1 MKLQKNTLDIRKK
14 FKGLIGI
21 KSKVEVRDSSM
32 LSLVYTPGVAQCCRE
47 IEKDA
52 VDSFKL
58 TCRGNTIGI
67 ISDGS
72 SVYGVGNVGPH
83 ASVPMLEGYSVF
95 FKTFANIDALP
106 LAVDVKSEENLIENI
121 RTLEPTFGGFYLAYI
136 SSPHC
141 FVVENMLRR
150 CLSVPVIHGDQH
162 ATAMVVLA
170 GLINALKVVGKK
182 KENIKVVINGGGAG
196 GIGTAKLL
204 HNYGIKNILL
214 CDREGI
220 IYRNRP
226 YYMNWAKSEISKY
239 INESGE
245 KGTLNDA
252 IKDADVFVG
261 LSIGG
266 VLTSQMVKSMQK
278 NPIVF
283 AMATPEPE
291 INYFEAKKAG
301 ARIVA
306 TSRIEFPNYL
316 SLAIVIPGFVRG
328 VLDVGSKGTHPKL
341 KIAAAEALAGMVKE
355 NLNETNILPDLF
367 DFRVAPVIAGAVAEE
382 AIKLKINQIKVKP
395 EKVAERLFNL
405 LYDGVAENYEKGL
418 EFKIEENGDVYKE
431 SSILHRRHTGVIE
444 VHNKVPIKDKYL
456 FDVVYSYK
464 NASEPCKLIY
474 KNKESIY
481 DYTCKS
487 NLVAVVSDGSAV
499 LGLGNIGAE
508 AAMPVM
514 EGKALLFKTFGGV
527 EAFPICINTQN
538 PEEIISAV
546 ESIAVNFGG
555 INLEDISAPRCF
567 YVEEE
572 LKKRLDIPVFHDDQH
587 GTAVIVLAGLKN
599 ALKIINKKIEN
610 VKIVVNGA
618 GAGAT
623 AVSKLILKGGAK
635 NLIMCDTKGAIYE
648 GRAVGMNPIK
658 EQMAKIT
665 NPHKESGTVH
675 QILKGADVFIGLSK
689 GNLLTKEDIKTMNK
703 DSIVFALANPTPEIT
718 PAEAKAGGAKIVA
731 TGRSDF
737 PNQINNCL
745 AFPGIFRGALDVR
758 AKEINDEMKLAASE
772 AISSLAGD
780 KLAPDYILPN
790 GLDLKVPVKVAS
802 AVAKRAMEAGVA
814 RVKINLNDVE
824 IKLQE
829 FLYERGLLKD

>member
-1 MKLQKNTLDIRKK
+1 MELKKNTLEMRKR

-21 KSKVEVRDSSM
+21 QSKVEVRDSSM
-32 LSLVYTPGVAQCCRE
+32 LSIVYTPGVAQCCRD
-47 IEKDA
+47 IEKNS
-52 VDSFKL
+52 VESFKL

-67 ISDGS
+67 LSDGS
-72 SVYGVGNVGPH
+72 SVFGLGDVGPY

-106 LAVDVKSEENLIENI
+106 LAVNVASEESLIEDI
-121 RTLEPTFGGFYLAYI
+121 RRLEPTFGGFYLAYI

-162 ATAMVVLA
+162 ATAMVILA
-170 GLINALKVVGKK
+170 ALINSLKITGKK
-182 KENIKVVINGGGAG
+182 KEKIKVVINGGGAG

-204 HNYGIKNILL
+204 YNYGIKNILI
-214 CDREGI
+214 CDRRGI
-220 IYRNRP
+220 IYKNRP
-226 YYMNWAKSEISKY
+226 YYMNWAKSEISKF
-239 INESGE
+239 INEE
-245 KGTLNDA
+245 QVKGGLEDA
-252 IKDADVFVG
+252 LKDADVFIGV
-261 LSIGG
+261 SIGN
-266 VLTSQMVKSMQK
+266 VLKPEMIKLMK
-278 NPIVF
+278 KDPIIF
-283 AMATPEPE
+283 ALATPEPE
-291 INYFEAKKAG
+291 INYFDAKKAG
-301 ARIVA
+301 AKIVA
-306 TSRIEFPNYL
+306 TSRIEFPNYFSSAL
-316 SLAIVIPGFVRG
+316 VIPGFLRG
-328 VLDVGSKGTHPKL
+328 VLDVGIKEMNVNI
-341 KIAAAEALAGMVKE
+341 KIAASEALAGLVKE

-367 DFRVAPVIAGAVAEE
+367 DFRIAPVIAGAVARES
-382 AIKLKINQIKVKP
+382 IKLKINKINIEP
-395 EKVAERLFNL
+395 EKVSENLFNL
-405 LYDGVAENYEKGL
+405 LYDGVMENKDKNL
-418 EFKIEENGDVYKE
+418 DLKIEEHGNVYKE
-431 SSILHRRHTGVIE
+431 SVVLHRKHTGVIE
-444 VHNKVPIKDKYL
+444 IQNKVPIKDKYL

-464 NASEPCKLIY
+464 NASEPCKLIF
-474 KNKESIY
+474 KNKENIY

-527 EAFPICINTQN
+527 EAFPICINTQD
-538 PEEIISAV
+538 PDEIISVV

-567 YVEEE
+567 SVEEE

-599 ALKIINKKIEN
+599 ALKIVNKKIEN

-635 NLIMCDTKGAIYE
+635 NLIMCDTKGAIYK
-648 GRAVGMNPIK
+648 GRIKGMNPFK
-658 EQMAKIT
+658 EAMAEIT
-665 NPHKESGTVH
+665 NPNKEKGTLHEV
-675 QILKGADVFIGLSK
+675 LKGADVFIGLSK
-689 GNLLTKEDIKTMNK
+689 GNLLSTEDVKTMNK
-703 DSIVFALANPTPEIT
+703 DAIVFALANPTPEIT
-718 PAEAKAGGAKIVA
+718 PDKAKAGGAKIIA

-737 PNQINNCL
+737 PNQVNNCL

-758 AKEINDEMKLAASE
+758 AKEITDEMKLAASE
-772 AISSLAGD
+772 AISSLAGG
-780 KLAPDYILPN
+780 KLSPDYILPD

-802 AVAKRAMEAGVA
+802 AVAQKAMDIGVA
-814 RVKINLNDVE
+814 RIKVNIEDIE
-824 IKLQE
+824 IKLQK
-829 FLYERGLLKD
+829 FLYEKGLLEG